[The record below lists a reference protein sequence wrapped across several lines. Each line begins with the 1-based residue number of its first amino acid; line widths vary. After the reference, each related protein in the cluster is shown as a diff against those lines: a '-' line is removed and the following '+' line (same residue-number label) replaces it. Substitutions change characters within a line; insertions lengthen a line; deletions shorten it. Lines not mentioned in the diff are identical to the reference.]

1 MQYYFQK
8 IINIYTEDYYNPSI
22 KAALKILTEGLYAE
36 LQDTKVKAMIV
47 LPGAMNTNIT
57 SNSNV
62 EVKGSSENSSAMK
75 MLEADDAAAQ
85 IITAIEKDKFK
96 LFLGQDSK
104 FLKFLYKF
112 NSKWAI
118 SFINSKMKNM

>member
-1 MQYYFQK
+1 
-8 IINIYTEDYYNPSI
+8 
-22 KAALKILTEGLYAE
+22 
-36 LQDTKVKAMIV
+36 
-47 LPGAMNTNIT
+47 
-57 SNSNV
+57 
-62 EVKGSSENSSAMK
+62 

-104 FLKFLYKF
+104 FLKFLYKL